1 MDIYCTLY
9 HKKRGDNI
17 MENKFLGT
25 GEKGYHPL
33 RKIKVVIN
41 GLRFALLH
49 DFSVLYKLILSII
62 IMIPVFMFSSVMDA
76 TIIILATG
84 VMLGAEMFN
93 TAIEAICDF
102 METNYNE
109 KIGIIKDIS
118 AAATGIVILTWVIV
132 LGIEVYR
139 LFKSII

>member
-1 MDIYCTLY
+1 MWLSTLQE
-9 HKKRGDNI
+9 KGFK

-33 RKIKVVIN
+33 RKIKVVFS
-41 GLRFALLH
+41 GLRFAFIK
-49 DFSVLYKLILSII
+49 DFSVMYKFIFSIFILI
-62 IMIPVFMFSSVMDA
+62 PTYMFSSLLDV

-84 VMLGAEMFN
+84 TVLASEMYN

-102 METNYNE
+102 METDYNE

-118 AAATGIVILTWVIV
+118 AAATGILIFTWSLVMAF
-132 LGIEVYR
+132 EVYKLIGY
-139 LFKSII
+139 LF